1 MPQVFWLRPTHMSI
15 STPFSICPCKNLLI
29 LETSSANSSMS
40 AFYNEVM
47 TFNETD
53 VTATCCKLDGAPIS
67 TVCGRGFSCAAS
79 CFSLEASLCPSHNCE
94 ACDDLEEQPQR
105 RQGAGNS
112 IATQGS
118 ISLGHCTRNGCRVGG
133 RFKGC
138 CFHPQCQS
146 KRKRQCS
153 WLHYLVGKKFL
164 ERKFSDAHRFPHQVT
179 NAHGLV
185 MLTMASGNAKSRTY
199 LSLKVLT

>member
-1 MPQVFWLRPTHMSI
+1 MSQVFWLKPTHLSI
-15 STPFSICPCKNLLI
+15 SSPFSICPCKNLLI

-138 CFHPQCQS
+138 CFHPRCHRQ
-146 KRKRQCS
+146 RKRQCL
-153 WLHYLVGKKFL
+153 WLHYLAGKVFFRIFQK
-164 ERKFSDAHRFPHQVT
+164 
-179 NAHGLV
+179 
-185 MLTMASGNAKSRTY
+185 LTFFHTRS
-199 LSLKVLT
+199 